1 MKIGHQVCQ
10 GSTKN
15 PMKLLWYVRKLS
27 GSRKQRVSHGPA
39 RPAKQKGPRN
49 ESIVSVPQMLE
60 EERPTE
66 TRASS
71 TLTLSWEQQGW
82 RALGNTLWK
91 FSSSPGV

>member
-49 ESIVSVPQMLE
+49 ESP
-60 EERPTE
+60 RC
-66 TRASS
+66 
-71 TLTLSWEQQGW
+71 
-82 RALGNTLWK
+82 
-91 FSSSPGV
+91 